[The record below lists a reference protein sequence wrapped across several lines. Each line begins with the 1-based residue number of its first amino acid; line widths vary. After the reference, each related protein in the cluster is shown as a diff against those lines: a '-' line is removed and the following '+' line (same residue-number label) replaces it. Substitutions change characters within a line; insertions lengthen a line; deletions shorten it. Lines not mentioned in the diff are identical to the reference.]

1 MTARK
6 VFLVLLTAGVVGTAA
21 WLVFFSPVLGVRTV
35 EIVGNVTLAPDVVRK
50 AAAVPDLHPLA
61 TVDLAQVE
69 DRVRGIRQVASA
81 KVDRVWPATLRIEVV
96 EREPVAQIPVGD
108 KIAVI
113 DKTGAVIELRDVAP
127 PMLPVLKVASPAV
140 GDPATMAALDVV
152 RGLPSEH
159 LGAGSPGQRHDGG
172 GRHPGPVRRAHRRL
186 GRHRPARGQGAHPAE
201 PVEAQGRGVRRE
213 LSGRG
218 DPQVIQFRI
227 RRREASRVPGKHG
240 DFPPGVSPSLC
251 RAAGAT

>member
-96 EREPVAQIPVGD
+96 EREPVAQIPAGD

-152 RGLPSEH
+152 RGLPASI
-159 LGAGSPGQRHDGG
+159 
-172 GRHPGPVRRAHRRL
+172 
-186 GRHRPARGQGAHPAE
+186 
-201 PVEAQGRGVRRE
+201 
-213 LSGRG
+213 SGRVR
-218 DPQVIQFRI
+218 QVSATTGEDVTLGLSDGRTVVWGGTDRPEAKARI
-227 RRREASRVPGKHG
+227 LRSLLKRKAEVY
-240 DFPPGVSPSLC
+240 DVSSPDVVTLK
-251 RAAGAT
+251 